1 MHTKLF
7 WVPPLDDR
15 TNGPRASDRR
25 TRRRTAAGF
34 YAVELVSGARYLRR
48 VANVSRDGLML
59 ESPLADEQPGQ
70 VIELELPRRAPDL
83 PVRVK
88 LEVLRVRDG
97 TVAMRRVD
105 DDGAAALPVDALGG
119 QEPL

>member
-25 TRRRTAAGF
+25 TRRRSAAGF
-34 YAVELVSGARYLRR
+34 YAVELHSGGRYLRR

-59 ESPLADEQPGQ
+59 ESPLSDEQPGQ
-70 VIELELPRRAPDL
+70 VMELELPRRAPEL
-83 PVRVK
+83 PVRVR
-88 LEVLRVRDG
+88 LEVLRVCDG

-105 DDGAAALPVDALGG
+105 GDRAGGLPVDVLGG
-119 QEPL
+119 QETL